1 LIRRLSAAGTVR
13 LIEITSEIRVT
24 SFWATVLVESESG
37 LNSYGAGIA
46 EASGWAAHPDP
57 EVAANM
63 ALLEASQTLLMPVM
77 GGREDLTVY
86 ARSLGRHERTRALT
100 RAGILW
106 PRQVAPETKPF
117 KAVEGLR
124 TRDAL
129 HDLRWTCERLR
140 RAAFKHVLVSDFS
153 LPEISPARVVRAVI
167 PGIETIN
174 PFRTGPRARLRMLED
189 LVNSDSPLLASDEM
203 R

>member
-1 LIRRLSAAGTVR
+1 
-13 LIEITSEIRVT
+13 
-24 SFWATVLVESESG
+24 
-37 LNSYGAGIA
+37 
-46 EASGWAAHPDP
+46 
-57 EVAANM
+57 
-63 ALLEASQTLLMPVM
+63 
-77 GGREDLTVY
+77 VY

-140 RAAFKHVLVSDFS
+140 RAAFEHVLVSDFS